1 MELLLTMNGA
11 PSKNLI
17 EEVALLMSL
26 SSSYVEKDWY
36 IVQILKIVSQIQ
48 YEEFNL
54 IFAGGTALSKAH
66 KLIYRMSEDIDFKL
80 NIDNELQSRKSLSA
94 FKKFIL
100 IKLESSKLQI
110 SIKKIRAKND
120 NKFFAFEIDYPSHFD
135 KNASLRNHILL
146 EFSAKRIKLNPIN
159 KSTSSFI
166 NALLKSEEE
175 ISQIACLDPVENAA
189 DKLSALSW
197 RIADRIRNDIYD
209 DPSIVRHIHDLAIL
223 KGLII
228 NNKNFK
234 SLVISAI
241 DEDKNRSK
249 NNLSYVNQN
258 LEEKFN
264 NMLYILKND
273 KEYIKEY
280 KYFVETMSYASHNT
294 TPSYKMAV
302 ESLEEIA
309 QKILNIE

>member
-1 MELLLTMNGA
+1 MNGA

-120 NKFFAFEIDYPSHFD
+120 NKFFSASACSQSLYNRNVDAFFAFELVYQ
-135 KNASLRNHILL
+135 SLIRSFNRWTSSRSR
-146 EFSAKRIKLNPIN
+146 FSAFPNSCCCAFAGTECR
-159 KSTSSFI
+159 
-166 NALLKSEEE
+166 
-175 ISQIACLDPVENAA
+175 PVVPRYSAWASAVSRRWAA
-189 DKLSALSW
+189 
-197 RIADRIRNDIYD
+197 
-209 DPSIVRHIHDLAIL
+209 P
-223 KGLII
+223 
-228 NNKNFK
+228 
-234 SLVISAI
+234 
-241 DEDKNRSK
+241 
-249 NNLSYVNQN
+249 
-258 LEEKFN
+258 
-264 NMLYILKND
+264 
-273 KEYIKEY
+273 
-280 KYFVETMSYASHNT
+280 
-294 TPSYKMAV
+294 
-302 ESLEEIA
+302 
-309 QKILNIE
+309 